1 MSDYTQ
7 TISDEAVLQL
17 AEAIEKFADDVNQK
31 LDNQAETV
39 NGILSKQYTVN
50 HEPKIELPFE
60 AEYKYVHDNL
70 NTIYADNG
78 GIDKLVHI
86 FISGYLYNGKTIRV
100 DNEDAKYDNV
110 YINGV
115 KLTENYTC
123 RAEEGGL
130 EKLNVTIVQQFDGEL
145 SIDYSDFPLND
156 FKILVYDNLEKQ
168 LHPNIDS
175 FIAGD
180 NIDTL
185 RYVGNMIWTCTENS
199 SLKSLI
205 VTGDIICQTDMY
217 MNCLQELI
225 IPNAVNVPDIN
236 THSLMKPHI
245 RKIDISNCTGEISN
259 LAGVTLKSDIS
270 LNGTIIGK
278 EAFENAL
285 INDVYIGANTQR
297 IKDNTFYG
305 SSMTKFVGGKN
316 LITLGYSAFQ
326 YCEQLTEIV
335 LNNINPCQI
344 AQNTNFSGCR
354 KLLTIKFSYI
364 AMPMYSSTFSETGAI
379 QNLSFIDNSIDGAL
393 YFQQLSMLT
402 EQSCLNIVNA
412 VISGKSVQVSLHKI
426 PKNSMTN
433 DWYCKL
439 ENGKYVSCESTDEG
453 AMTQLQALIEKGGNL
468 A

>member
-7 TISDEAVLQL
+7 TISDETVLQL

-31 LDNQAETV
+31 LDNQAATV

-130 EKLNVTIVQQFDGEL
+130 EKLNVTIVQQVNGEL

-156 FKILVYDNLEKQ
+156 FKMLVYDNLEKQ
-168 LHPNIDS
+168 LYPNIDS
-175 FIAGD
+175 FIAGN

-185 RYVGNMIWTCTENS
+185 RYVGNMLWTCTEDS

-205 VTGDIICQTDMY
+205 VTGDINNKTDMH

-225 IPNAVNVPDIN
+225 IPNVVNVPNIN
-236 THSLMKPHI
+236 TQCDMKPHI
-245 RKIDISNCTGEISN
+245 HKIDISNCTGEIKY
-259 LAGVTLKSDIS
+259 LGGATLKSDIA
-270 LNGTIIGK
+270 LNGTIIGNG
-278 EAFENAL
+278 AFKNAL
-285 INDVYIGANTQR
+285 INDVYIGRNTQQIAR
-297 IKDNTFYG
+297 NTFEG
-305 SSMTKFVGGKN
+305 SSITKFVGGKN
-316 LITLGYSAFQ
+316 LITLGINAFQ
-326 YCEQLTEIV
+326 YCTQLTEIV
-335 LNNINPCQI
+335 LNNVHPCQF
-344 AQNTNFSGCR
+344 AQNYNFYGCH
-354 KLLTIKFSYI
+354 KLLTITFSYI
-364 AMPMYSSTFSETGAI
+364 LPMDSSAFVETGAV
-379 QNLSFIDNSIDGAL
+379 QNLFFIDNSIDTAL
-393 YFQQLSMLT
+393 YFQSLSLLT

-433 DWYCKL
+433 EWYCKL
-439 ENGKYVSCESTDEG
+439 ENDKYVSCESTDEG
-453 AMTQLQALIEKGGNL
+453 AITQLQALVAKGGNL
-468 A
+468 T

>member
-7 TISDEAVLQL
+7 TISDETVLQL

-130 EKLNVTIVQQFDGEL
+130 EKLNVTIVQQVDGEL

-156 FKILVYDNLEKQ
+156 FKMLVCDNLEKQ

-185 RYVGNMIWTCTENS
+185 RYVGNMTWTCTENS

-205 VTGDIICQTDMY
+205 VTGDIYNKTDMH

-225 IPNAVNVPDIN
+225 IPNVANVPDIN
-236 THSLMKPHI
+236 TKCDMKPHI
-245 RKIDISNCTGEISN
+245 NKIDISNCTGEIKYLS
-259 LAGVTLKSDIS
+259 GTTLKSDIA
-270 LNGTIIGK
+270 LNGTIIGTQ
-278 EAFENAL
+278 AFKKAL
-285 INDVYIGANTQR
+285 INDVYIGRNTQK
-297 IKDNTFYG
+297 ILDNTFEE
-305 SSMTKFVGGKN
+305 SSITKFVGGKN
-316 LITLGYSAFQ
+316 LITLGYSAFLN
-326 YCEQLTEIV
+326 CEQLTEIV

-344 AQNTNFSGCR
+344 AKNSNFSGCR
-354 KLLTIKFSYI
+354 KLLTIRFSYI
-364 AMPMYSSTFSETGAI
+364 LPMHSYAFSDTGAV
-379 QNLSFIDNSIDGAL
+379 QNLFFIDNSIDTAL
-393 YFQQLSMLT
+393 YFQQLSLLT

-433 DWYCKL
+433 EWYCKL
-439 ENGKYVSCESTDEG
+439 ENDKYVSCKSTDEG
-453 AMTQLQALIEKGGNL
+453 AMTQLQALVAKGGNL
-468 A
+468 T